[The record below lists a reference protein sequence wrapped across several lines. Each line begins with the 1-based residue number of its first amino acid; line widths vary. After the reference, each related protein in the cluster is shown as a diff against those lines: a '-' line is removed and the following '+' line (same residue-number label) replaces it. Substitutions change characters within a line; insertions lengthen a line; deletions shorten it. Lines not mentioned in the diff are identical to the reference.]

1 MSPMRAKPRIGL
13 TPDIGAQTGP
23 ETEYF
28 IRRNYADAILAA
40 GGLPL
45 ILPYCDDA
53 RACLDAL
60 DALVVT
66 GGMFDIDP
74 VLYGG
79 APQPGIVTK
88 PERTAFEKAL
98 LDEALA
104 RDMPVLGICNGL
116 QLLAVALGG
125 GLVQHIPAEIAGALE
140 HKPQASAAKPHHAVA
155 IRPGSALWRLA
166 GGERHQV
173 NSVHHQA
180 AHPSPRY
187 DAVAHAP
194 DGVIEAIEAPG
205 RRFCLGLQWHPE
217 YHAGEADRAIWR
229 GLCEAA
235 ASFAQSRDS
244 GRQ

>member
-1 MSPMRAKPRIGL
+1 MQPA
-13 TPDIGAQTGP
+13 P
-23 ETEYF
+23 ETEYVL
-28 IRRNYADAILAA
+28 RRNYADAILAA

-45 ILPYCDDA
+45 ILPYCDESS
-53 RACLDAL
+53 ACLDAV
-60 DALVVT
+60 DAVVVT

-74 VLYGG
+74 ALYGG

-116 QLLAVALGG
+116 QLLAVTLGG
-125 GLVQHIPAEIAGALE
+125 GLVQHIPGEIAEALE
-140 HKPQASAAKPHHAVA
+140 HKPQASAAMPQHSID
-155 IRPGSALWRLA
+155 IRGGSALGRLV

-180 AHPSPRY
+180 ARPSPHY
-187 DAVAHAP
+187 EAVAYAP
-194 DGVIEAIEAPG
+194 DGVIEAIEALD

-217 YHAGEADRAIWR
+217 YHAGEADYAIWK

-235 ASFAQSRDS
+235 AEFAHHRSR
-244 GRQ
+244 GMR